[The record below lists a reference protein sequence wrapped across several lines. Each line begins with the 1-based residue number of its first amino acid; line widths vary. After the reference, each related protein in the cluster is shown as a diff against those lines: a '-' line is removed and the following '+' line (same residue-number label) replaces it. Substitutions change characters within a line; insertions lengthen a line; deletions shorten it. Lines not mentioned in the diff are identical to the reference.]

1 MTMTRTSDSTPA
13 LLMAFEL
20 GERSWKLG
28 FRRRVDDRP
37 RVRTVPARALEAVEA
52 EVAATK
58 RRWQLPADAPVTSCY
73 EAGRDGF
80 WLHRWL
86 VAHGVLNYV
95 VDSASIE
102 VNRRAKRMKTD
113 RLDLEGLLTLLARYV
128 AGDAR
133 AWRIVRVPTVAQE
146 DARQWHRERETL
158 QRDRTR
164 VINRI
169 KGLLATVGVRV
180 AVAGAFVDRVEEARL
195 WNGQPLP
202 PGARA
207 RLTGE
212 WRLLQDIEQA
222 LAGLDQR
229 RTTELDAA
237 ARAAVDKLMT
247 LRAIGTLGARVLST
261 EIFAWRRIRNARE
274 LGALVGLVPARYQ
287 SGETT
292 RDLGITRAGNAHVR
306 RTAVQLAWLWVQHQ
320 RESALTQWYL
330 RRFAGG
336 GSRLRRIGIVAL
348 ARKLLVALWR
358 FVERNVLPEGARLKP
373 LIA

>member
-1 MTMTRTSDSTPA
+1 
-13 LLMAFEL
+13 MAFEL

-28 FRRRVDDRP
+28 FSRGLGDPP
-37 RVRTVPARALEAVEA
+37 RMRTVPARALEVVEA
-52 EVAATK
+52 EIAAAK
-58 RRWQLPADAPVTSCY
+58 QRWQLPADAPVASCY

-86 VAHGVLNYV
+86 VTHGVVNYV

-102 VNRRAKRMKTD
+102 VNQRAKRMKTD
-113 RLDLEGLLTLLARYV
+113 RLDLGGLLTLLARYV

-146 DARQWHRERETL
+146 DARHWHRERETL

-169 KGLLATVGVRV
+169 KGLLATEGVRV
-180 AVAGAFVDRVEEARL
+180 AISGAFVDRVEQARL

-207 RLTGE
+207 RLIGE

-237 ARAAVDKLMT
+237 AKTAVDKLMT
-247 LRAIGTLGARVLST
+247 LRAIGSLGARVLST

-287 SGETT
+287 SGDTT

-306 RTAVQLAWLWVQHQ
+306 RLSVQLAWLWVQHQ

-330 RRFAGG
+330 RRFGG
-336 GSRLRRIGIVAL
+336 GGPRVRRIGIVAL

>member
-1 MTMTRTSDSTPA
+1 MAMTRTSESTPA
-13 LLMAFEL
+13 LLMALEL
-20 GERSWKLG
+20 GERRWKLG
-28 FRRRVDDRP
+28 FSRRLGDRP
-37 RVRTVPARALEAVEA
+37 RVRTVTARALDVVLA
-52 EVAATK
+52 EIAAAK

-80 WLHRWL
+80 WVHRWL
-86 VAHGVLNYV
+86 VAHGVVNVV

-102 VNRRAKRMKTD
+102 VNQRAKRMKTD

-146 DARQWHRERETL
+146 DARHWHRERETL

-169 KGLLATVGVRV
+169 KGLLATLGVRL
-180 AVAGAFVDRVEEARL
+180 AVSGAFVDRVDQARL
-195 WNGQPLP
+195 WNDQPLP
-202 PGARA
+202 PGAR
-207 RLTGE
+207 T
-212 WRLLQDIEQA
+212 RLLSDWRVLQDLEQA
-222 LAGLDQR
+222 LAGLEQR
-229 RTTELDAA
+229 RTAELDAA
-237 ARAAVDKLMT
+237 AKTAVDKLVT
-247 LRAIGTLGARVLST
+247 LRAIGTLSARVLST
-261 EIFAWRRIRNARE
+261 EMFAWRRMRNARE

-287 SGETT
+287 SGDTT

-306 RTAVQLAWLWVQHQ
+306 RTAVQLAWLWIEHQ

-330 RRFAGG
+330 RRFSGG
-336 GSRLRRIGIVAL
+336 GPRLRRIGIVAL

-358 FVERNVLPEGARLKP
+358 FVEQDVRPEGARLKP
-373 LIA
+373 LLA